1 MNYNIIWDML
11 KDFNEKFKGET
22 RLKYGK
28 KIKPNSLLSPN
39 KRYKSVLS
47 GAWVTLSFIV
57 FNVALYS
64 LWNFRRDTIEL
75 KTN

>member
-1 MNYNIIWDML
+1 ML

-47 GAWVTLSFIV
+47 GA
-57 FNVALYS
+57 
-64 LWNFRRDTIEL
+64 
-75 KTN
+75 